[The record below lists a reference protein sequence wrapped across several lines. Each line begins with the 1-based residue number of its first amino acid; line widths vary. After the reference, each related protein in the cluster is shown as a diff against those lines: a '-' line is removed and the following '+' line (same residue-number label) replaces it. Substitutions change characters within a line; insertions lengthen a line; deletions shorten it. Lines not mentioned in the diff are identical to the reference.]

1 MKKKISILVFA
12 IILLIGMTGC
22 TKNAKPSSTG
32 TNDGASSTGK
42 NTNNEKNKNEKSYS
56 PSELEKNVTSS
67 GSVDESGRLVV
78 IVKNNNK
85 VDVDLNVEAEFY
97 DANGGIAGSDSD
109 DLYAVGA
116 GSEAALSMI
125 STPENFDNYKI
136 YIDAEETEHKSYL
149 KNVEISSNDNGED
162 IVAQVKNNSNDTIE
176 SIDVSVVFYKG
187 DKIIGYSDGTEIDT
201 KSGRSANFTLSY
213 PYDKEYND
221 IKFDNYKVYLNGAY
235 SYK

>member
-125 STPENFDNYKI
+125 STPENFDNY
-136 YIDAEETEHKSYL
+136 
-149 KNVEISSNDNGED
+149 NGED